1 MAGIDVPASDGTV
14 LPNNVNCDTSSS
26 CVDVEIGD
34 ICGKPRNP
42 VIIDVGIDTADLAV
56 PKNADGSTNDDDWE
70 EEEEEDG
77 RLLLLL
83 EVVLPNPSSSPTVDS
98 LPLSIPTLLL
108 RPIISII

>member
-56 PKNADGSTNDDDWE
+56 PKNADGNTNDD
-70 EEEEEDG
+70 DG

-83 EVVLPNPSSSPTVDS
+83 VALPNPSSSPTDD
-98 LPLSIPTLLL
+98 P
-108 RPIISII
+108 